1 MSGRPCSRIT
11 QTVAMVDVDAVQINF
26 AAYFRWMDYGYMDLL
41 RKLGRPLSTLLTN
54 GVSTPAVDARC
65 SYLRPVNLDDTV
77 GLTTYV
83 SSVGH
88 SSYIIEHRFE
98 HAGEPIATGRITHVW
113 ISTTTSPHTATA
125 APDWLRAAAEGDLP
139 A

>member
-1 MSGRPCSRIT
+1 MSQRPSSRIT

-26 AAYFRWMDYGYMDLL
+26 VAYFRWMDYGYLDLL
-41 RKLGRPLSTLLTN
+41 RKLGRPLSTLFPD

-65 SYLRPVNLDDTV
+65 SYLRPVNLDDV
-77 GLTTYV
+77 VDLTTYV
-83 SSVGH
+83 SSVGR

-98 HAGEPIATGRITHVW
+98 HAGEPIAIGRITHVW
-113 ISTTTSPHTATA
+113 ISTVTTPHSATA
-125 APDWLRAAAEGDLP
+125 APDWLRAAAEGELP